1 MLNLI
6 FNQYSNNINRKRK
19 IINIKTQ
26 LPPHHL
32 GELVPPQA
40 LGVGSSCG
48 GSIFSMLS
56 ISNYL
61 INGKLDDARQGW

>member
-6 FNQYSNNINRKRK
+6 FNQYSNNINRKRN

-32 GELVPPQA
+32 RELLPPQA
-40 LGVGSSCG
+40 LGVGSSYG

-61 INGKLDDARQGW
+61 INVKLNDARQGW

>member
-6 FNQYSNNINRKRK
+6 FNQYSNNINRKRN

-32 GELVPPQA
+32 GELLPPQA
-40 LGVGSSCG
+40 LGVGSSYG
-48 GSIFSMLS
+48 GSIFSM
-56 ISNYL
+56 
-61 INGKLDDARQGW
+61 